1 MPKVE
6 ISVGKS
12 LYKIDC
18 SESEKENLLK
28 LANRLN
34 ERVNKL
40 SFSMR
45 DVDERTILL
54 TAALMMEGELAQKS
68 KTNSSDADEE
78 KVTEEDVY
86 DAVSES
92 MENVADYLEK
102 LANKIKNY

>member
-1 MPKVE
+1 MPKIE
-6 ISVGKS
+6 ISVGRS

-18 SESEKENLLK
+18 GESEKENLLK

-45 DVDERTILL
+45 NVDERTILI
-54 TAALMMEGELAQKS
+54 TAALMMESELAQKS
-68 KTNSSDADEE
+68 KVNSDDLDAG
-78 KVTEEDVY
+78 KITEEDVY